1 MKKIL
6 CIIEGLGSGGA
17 ERQLVGLASLLKRS
31 GYDVSVLT
39 YFPDSFYKHVLDE
52 AEVPYEYYAKAQN
65 KTRRIF
71 ALRKRIKQIA
81 PDTVIAY
88 METEAVVSCIIRLT
102 GLKFNLI
109 VSERNTTQTI
119 GLKERIRFFLYRWAN
134 WVVPNSYMQENFLLS
149 NFGYLK
155 PKIRTITNFVDT
167 VFFSTIEAER
177 SGTCKMLCVGRMTA
191 QKNILRF
198 LDAVKRLKEQ
208 GAALTI
214 DWVGNNRT
222 EYAKECMAKT
232 NELGIGDVICFLG
245 EKSDI
250 RAEYQSHD
258 VLCLPSLYEGFPNVI
273 CEAMSCGLPIVCSN
287 VCDNPR
293 IVLSEDNGFL
303 FDPTDVDAMADAIKK
318 FISLDDEKKK
328 QMGYNN
334 RVRAVD
340 LFSPLKF
347 INSYIS
353 LIEQ

>member
-17 ERQLVGLASLLKRS
+17 ERQLVGLASLLKRN

-39 YFPDSFYKHVLDE
+39 YYPDSFYKHVLDE
-52 AEVPYEYYAKAQN
+52 AGVPYEYYAKAQN
-65 KTRRIF
+65 RVKRIF

-88 METEAVVSCIIRLT
+88 METESLVSCIIRLT

-134 WVVPNSYMQENFLLS
+134 WVVPNSYMQEKFLLN
-149 NFGYLK
+149 NFAYLK

-167 VFFSTIEAER
+167 DFFSPIEIER

-198 LDAVKRLKEQ
+198 LDAVKQLKEQ
-208 GAALTI
+208 GVALTI

-222 EYAKECMAKT
+222 EYAKECMAKL
-232 NELGIGDVICFLG
+232 NELSVGDIIHFLG
-245 EKSDI
+245 ERKDI
-250 RAEYQSHD
+250 RAEYRSHD
-258 VLCLPSLYEGFPNVI
+258 FLCLPSIYEGFPNVV
-273 CEAMSCGLPIVCSN
+273 CEAMSCGMPIVCSD
-287 VCDNPR
+287 VCDNHR
-293 IVLSEDNGFL
+293 IVVNEENGFL
-303 FDPTDVDAMADAIKK
+303 FDPLDVNSMVTAIKK
-318 FISLDDEKKK
+318 FLSLDDETK
-328 QMGYNN
+328 QQIGRNN
-334 RVRAVD
+334 RERAID
-340 LFSPLKF
+340 LFAPSNF
-347 INSYIS
+347 IKSYMA
-353 LIEQ
+353 LL